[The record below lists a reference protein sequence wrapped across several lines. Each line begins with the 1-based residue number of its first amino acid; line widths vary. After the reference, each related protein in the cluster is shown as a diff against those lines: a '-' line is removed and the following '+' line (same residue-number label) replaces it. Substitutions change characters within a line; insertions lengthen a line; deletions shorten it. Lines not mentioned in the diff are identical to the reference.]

1 MHTSWILIKYLNGD
15 VLDNI
20 YFLKKIKM
28 TIYILDR
35 FGPTM
40 VNVQNPRYEVWD
52 DNKNM
57 KYILKQLKKLN
68 YNEPNIEGWK

>member
-20 YFLKKIKM
+20 YFFKKIKM

-68 YNEPNIEGWK
+68 YNELNIEGWK